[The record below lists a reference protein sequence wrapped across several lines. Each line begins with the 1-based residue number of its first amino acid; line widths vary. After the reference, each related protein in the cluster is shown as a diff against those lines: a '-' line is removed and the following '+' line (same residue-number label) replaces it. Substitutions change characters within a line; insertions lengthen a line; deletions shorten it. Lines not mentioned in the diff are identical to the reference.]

1 MGTTRMKGNEMEQ
14 AIITKK
20 LDELSE
26 VRAAADVTRLDYEA
40 KRREI
45 LAKVQDELTALDA
58 EFAPMLE
65 AANMRVA
72 ELEADIKARVLE
84 FGSSVKS
91 TILHAIF
98 SKGRV
103 TWDAKAL
110 DGYAAGH
117 PEIAA
122 FRKEGE
128 PSVSI
133 RVVK

>member
-1 MGTTRMKGNEMEQ
+1 MEQ
-14 AIITKK
+14 AIITRK

-26 VRAAADVTRLDYEA
+26 VRAAADITRLDCEV

-45 LAKVQDELTALDA
+45 LAKVQGELDALDT

-91 TILHAIF
+91 IVLHAIY

-103 TWDAKAL
+103 TWDTKAL
-110 DGYAAGH
+110 DGYTAGH
-117 PEIAA
+117 PEIGA
-122 FRKEGE
+122 FRKEGD

-133 RVVK
+133 RPVK